1 MSFIKRLLVALA
13 IAFGGLFL
21 TASAAP
27 TEAAVI
33 EAVVFSAERVQE
45 DQDGNNTIDDPG
57 IVEQYGPITG
67 LLGGVLIG
75 IERIIAAFRKFKETT
90 IDNAIAER
98 DTAKKALEDERT
110 HNKEY
115 IAQLVAER
123 ESSRKEAEEIKT
135 LLHDATIKRERKQRQ
150 EIEEIYKDH
159 NAVTENLHDTLTLEV
174 HTRRKRENLL
184 AANGIE
190 FEDDPPPYTKE
201 MKREVT
207 AQDEREAEEAI
218 RTGHIP
224 IVDR

>member
-1 MSFIKRLLVALA
+1 MSFIKRLLIALA

-33 EAVVFSAERVQE
+33 EAVVFSAERVQQ

-90 IDNAIAER
+90 IESAIAER
-98 DTAKKALEDERT
+98 DSAKKALEDERAR
-110 HNKEY
+110 NKEY
-115 IAQLVAER
+115 VTQLLDER
-123 ESSRKEAEEIKT
+123 ESSRKEAEEIKA
-135 LLHDATIKRERKQRQ
+135 LLHDETIKRERKQRQ

-184 AANGIE
+184 AANGIK
-190 FEDDPPPYTKE
+190 FEDEPPPYTE
-201 MKREVT
+201 DMKREVT
-207 AQDEREAEEAI
+207 TQDKQEAEEAI
-218 RTGHIP
+218 RTGNIP
-224 IVDR
+224 VVDQ

>member
-27 TEAAVI
+27 TEAITIMATTP
-33 EAVVFSAERVQE
+33 SAERVQE
-45 DQDGNNTIDDPG
+45 DENGSNTVDNPG
-57 IVEQYGPITG
+57 VVEQYGPITG
-67 LLGGVLIG
+67 IIGGVLLG

-90 IDNAIAER
+90 IESAIAER
-98 DTAKKALEDERT
+98 DSAKKALEDERA
-110 HNKEY
+110 HNKAYTE
-115 IAQLVAER
+115 QLVAER

-135 LLHDATIKRERKQRQ
+135 RLHDATIKRERKHRQ
-150 EIEEIYKDH
+150 EIEELYKDH
-159 NAVTENLHDTLTLEV
+159 SAVTENLHDTLTLEV

-190 FEDDPPPYTKE
+190 FEDEPPPYTKE

-218 RTGHIP
+218 RTGNIP
-224 IVDR
+224 VVDQ

>member
-33 EAVVFSAERVQE
+33 EAVVFSAERVQQ

-67 LLGGVLIG
+67 LVGGVLIG

-98 DTAKKALEDERT
+98 DTAKKVLEEERALNR
-110 HNKEY
+110 EY
-115 IAQLVAER
+115 TSQLAAER
-123 ESSRKEAEEIKT
+123 ESSRKEAEEIKAR
-135 LLHDATIKRERKQRQ
+135 LHNETISRERKHRK
-150 EIEEIYKDH
+150 EIEELYKDH

-190 FEDDPPPYTKE
+190 FEDEPPPYTKE

-207 AQDEREAEEAI
+207 AQDEQEAEKAI
-218 RTGHIP
+218 NTGNIP
-224 IVDR
+224 VVDQ

>member
-1 MSFIKRLLVALA
+1 MSFIKRLLITLA

-27 TEAAVI
+27 TEATVV
-33 EAVVFSAERVQE
+33 EAVAPSAERVQE

-90 IDNAIAER
+90 IESAIAER
-98 DTAKKALEDERT
+98 DSAKKALEDERK

-115 IAQLVAER
+115 TSQLVAER

-135 LLHDATIKRERKQRQ
+135 RLHDGTISREREHREQ
-150 EIEEIYKDH
+150 IEKIY
-159 NAVTENLHDTLTLEV
+159 NQYNEVTENLHDTLTLEI

-184 AANGIE
+184 AAHGIE
-190 FEDDPPPYTKE
+190 FEDEPPPYTKE

-207 AQDEREAEEAI
+207 VEDKREAEEAI

-224 IVDR
+224 IVDQ